1 MDGDDIT
8 ALPPASRARRGI
20 GFVPEDMGI
29 FADLTV
35 EENMVLAAVSGPI
48 DSARLDWVFS
58 AFPPLKTFWK
68 SEAGNLSGGQKQ
80 MLSIARAMVEER
92 RLYLIDEP
100 TKGLAPAII
109 STMARALKDLKDQG
123 ASVLLVPVLVIVGFL
138 AIGAPSSWLTL
149 TVSGLA
155 MGMMIFIM
163 ASGLTLVFGLMDV
176 INFGHGAFISGG
188 AFVGVS
194 VLLALGGWT
203 GAPSLVLNVA
213 AILLAVI
220 AAMTVTGAL
229 GWGFER
235 VIVRPVYG
243 AHLKQI
249 LVTVGGLIV
258 IEQMIHVVW
267 GPDEIYLTRPETLK
281 GAVTFAGA
289 AVEKY
294 RLLAVVVGL
303 ALFIAMRLV
312 LRRTKIGLI
321 VRAGVENGEMV
332 QALGYR
338 LRLVF
343 VGVFIAG
350 SALAGLGGV
359 MWGLYQEVITAG
371 MGEEMMILVFI
382 VVIIGGL
389 GSVEGAFIG
398 ALLVGLMQN
407 YVAFLEPK
415 LALVSNI
422 GLMTV
427 ILMWRPQ
434 GMLPVVKAK

>member
-1 MDGDDIT
+1 MTAAPDHRPTFADVPLSERLDS
-8 ALPPASRARRGI
+8 ALP
-20 GFVPEDMGI
+20 F
-29 FADLTV
+29 
-35 EENMVLAAVSGPI
+35 
-48 DSARLDWVFS
+48 
-58 AFPPLKTFWK
+58 
-68 SEAGNLSGGQKQ
+68 
-80 MLSIARAMVEER
+80 
-92 RLYLIDEP
+92 
-100 TKGLAPAII
+100 
-109 STMARALKDLKDQG
+109 
-123 ASVLLVPVLVIVGFL
+123 LLVPILVALGFL
-138 AIGAPSSWLTL
+138 AIGAPTSWLTL

-176 INFGHGAFISGG
+176 INFGHGAFVSVG

-194 VLLALGGWT
+194 VLIAFGDWAGATSLLLNMAAVFLA
-203 GAPSLVLNVA
+203 VVA
-213 AILLAVI
+213 A
-220 AAMTVTGAL
+220 MSVTGAL
-229 GWGFER
+229 GWFFER
-235 VIVRPVYG
+235 VIVKPVYG

-258 IEQMIHVVW
+258 IEQLIHVIW
-267 GPDEIYLTRPETLK
+267 GPDEIFINRPEMLK
-281 GAVTFAGA
+281 GAITFAGA
-289 AVEKY
+289 AMEKY
-294 RLLAVVVGL
+294 RLLAVGVG
-303 ALFIAMRLV
+303 AVLFIVMRMI

-321 VRAGVENGEMV
+321 VRAGVENGPMV
-332 QALGYR
+332 EALGYR
-338 LRLVF
+338 LRVVF

-371 MGEEMMILVFI
+371 MGERMMVLVFI
-382 VVIIGGL
+382 VAIIGGL

-398 ALLVGLMQN
+398 ALLVGLLQN

-422 GLMTV
+422 ALMTA

>member
-1 MDGDDIT
+1 MT
-8 ALPPASRARRGI
+8 AAPDHTPTFAETTLAERI
-20 GFVPEDMGI
+20 GK
-29 FADLTV
+29 
-35 EENMVLAAVSGPI
+35 AAP
-48 DSARLDWVFS
+48 
-58 AFPPLKTFWK
+58 
-68 SEAGNLSGGQKQ
+68 
-80 MLSIARAMVEER
+80 
-92 RLYLIDEP
+92 
-100 TKGLAPAII
+100 
-109 STMARALKDLKDQG
+109 
-123 ASVLLVPVLVIVGFL
+123 VLLVPVLVVLGFI

-176 INFGHGAFISGG
+176 INFGHGAFISVG

-194 VLLALGGWT
+194 VLLALGTWT
-203 GAPSLVLNVA
+203 GAPSLLLNVA
-213 AILLAVI
+213 AVLLAVI
-220 AAMTVTGAL
+220 AAMIVTGAL

-258 IEQMIHVVW
+258 IEQLIHVIW
-267 GPDEIYLTRPETLK
+267 GPDEIFINRPVMLK

-294 RLLAVVVGL
+294 RLLAVVIGL
-303 ALFIAMRLV
+303 ALFVAMRMV

-343 VGVFIAG
+343 IGVFIAG

-398 ALLVGLMQN
+398 ALLVGLLQN

-422 GLMTV
+422 ALMTA
-427 ILMWRPQ
+427 ILLWRPQ
-434 GMLPVVKAK
+434 GMMPVVKAK

>member
-1 MDGDDIT
+1 MAAAPDHAPKYAQLSMPERFGKMMPVVLVPI
-8 ALPPASRARRGI
+8 LVI
-20 GFVPEDMGI
+20 LGF
-29 FADLTV
+29 
-35 EENMVLAAVSGPI
+35 
-48 DSARLDWVFS
+48 
-58 AFPPLKTFWK
+58 
-68 SEAGNLSGGQKQ
+68 
-80 MLSIARAMVEER
+80 LSI
-92 RLYLIDEP
+92 
-100 TKGLAPAII
+100 G
-109 STMARALKDLKDQG
+109 ST
-123 ASVLLVPVLVIVGFL
+123 
-138 AIGAPSSWLTL
+138 SSWLTL

-176 INFGHGAFISGG
+176 INFGHGAFISVG
-188 AFVGVS
+188 AYVGIS
-194 VLLALGGWT
+194 ALLALESWT
-203 GAPSLVLNVA
+203 GAPSLLLNVA
-213 AILLAVI
+213 AVLAAVI
-220 AAMTVTGAL
+220 AAMCVTGAL

-258 IEQMIHVVW
+258 IEQLIHVVW

-289 AVEKY
+289 AIEKY
-294 RLLAVVVGL
+294 RLLAVVFGL

-312 LRRTKIGLI
+312 LKRTKIGLI
-321 VRAGVENGEMV
+321 VRAGVQNGEMV
-332 QALGYR
+332 EALGYR

-343 VGVFIAG
+343 IGVFVTG

-398 ALLVGLMQN
+398 ALLVGLLQN

-422 GLMTV
+422 ALMTA

-434 GMLPVVKAK
+434 GMMPVVKAK

>member
-1 MDGDDIT
+1 MTVAPDHKPT
-8 ALPPASRARRGI
+8 
-20 GFVPEDMGI
+20 
-29 FADLTV
+29 FAKMSLG
-35 EENMVLAAVSGPI
+35 EQ
-48 DSARLDWVFS
+48 LD
-58 AFPPLKTFWK
+58 K
-68 SEAGNLSGGQKQ
+68 
-80 MLSIARAMVEER
+80 AM
-92 RLYLIDEP
+92 P
-100 TKGLAPAII
+100 
-109 STMARALKDLKDQG
+109 
-123 ASVLLVPVLVIVGFL
+123 VLLIPILVVLGFF

-176 INFGHGAFISGG
+176 INFGHGAFVSVG

-194 VLLALGGWT
+194 VLIALGGWT
-203 GAPSLVLNVA
+203 GTPSLLLNITAV
-213 AILLAVI
+213 LLAVI
-220 AAMTVTGAL
+220 AAMTVTGVM

-235 VIVRPVYG
+235 VIVKPVYG

-258 IEQMIHVVW
+258 VEQLIHVVW
-267 GPDEIYLTRPETLK
+267 GPDEIFINRPETLK
-281 GAVTFAGA
+281 GAITFAGA
-289 AVEKY
+289 AMEKY
-294 RLLAVVVGL
+294 RLLAVAIGL
-303 ALFIAMRLV
+303 VLFIAMRIV
-312 LRRTKIGLI
+312 LRRTKVGLI
-321 VRAGVENGEMV
+321 VRAGVENGPMV
-332 QALGYR
+332 EALGYR
-338 LRLVF
+338 LRMVF

-371 MGEEMMILVFI
+371 MGERMMVLVFI
-382 VVIIGGL
+382 VAIIGGL

-398 ALLVGLMQN
+398 ALLVGLTQN

-422 GLMTV
+422 ALMTA